1 MMVTERTQRCW
12 GRAAAH
18 VARWLVLASLIGLG
32 PASFGSH
39 ALWCAP
45 TAFAQAIPS
54 NLRAA
59 ILLRALEYEKVFASN
74 KDPAMLLVL
83 SGSGGAHDGAE
94 MTAALRQLAQA
105 GAGSRKV
112 VVDEVKGESTTADLM
127 KRAPA
132 VLYVAEGNEAALGAL
147 DAIPRAIVLC
157 GNPSAVG
164 KGCMLS
170 VEPFGTSSRLV
181 VDTAAATKKGLT
193 FDARMLR
200 VARVIR

>member
-1 MMVTERTQRCW
+1 MMVTERTPRSRASAGARCA
-12 GRAAAH
+12 G
-18 VARWLVLASLIGLG
+18 WLLLALLVG
-32 PASFGSH
+32 PAFLGS
-39 ALWCAP
+39 
-45 TAFAQAIPS
+45 AFAQAIPG

-59 ILLRALEYEKVFASN
+59 ILLRALEYEKVFASS
-74 KDPAMLLVL
+74 KEPALLLVL
-83 SGSGGAHDGAE
+83 TGSGGSRDGSE
-94 MTAALRQLAQA
+94 MTAALKQLAQA

-112 VVDEVKGESTTADLM
+112 VIDEIKGDSNSADLM

-132 VLYVAEGNEAALGAL
+132 VLYVADGNEAVLGTL
-147 DAIPRAIVLC
+147 DAIPKAIVLC

-181 VDTAAATKKGLT
+181 VDTTAAGKKGLT

>member
-1 MMVTERTQRCW
+1 MTTQRTAPSLW
-12 GRAAAH
+12 RPAAGLL
-18 VARWLVLASLIGLG
+18 RWLVFA
-32 PASFGSH
+32 
-39 ALWCAP
+39 ALVLPVFAP
-45 TAFAQAIPS
+45 VATGQAIPS

-59 ILLRALEYEKVFASN
+59 ILLRALGYEKTFASAS
-74 KDPAMLLVL
+74 DAASLLVL
-83 SGSGGAHDGAE
+83 SGPGGARDGGE

-105 GAGSRKV
+105 GAVSRKLAIEELR
-112 VVDEVKGESTTADLM
+112 DAASLAEVQ

-132 VLYVAEGNEAALGAL
+132 VLYVAEGNEDALTVAAAV
-147 DAIPRAIVLC
+147 PRAIVLC

-170 VEPFGTSSRLV
+170 VEVFGSSSRLV
-181 VDTAAATKKGLT
+181 VDTTAASKKGLT